1 MRVFLSWS
9 GERSKAVAQT
19 FSKWVGQ
26 VIQAVDPWISSDIE
40 KGIRWNPKV
49 AAALEESRVGI
60 ICLTKENLDARW
72 ILFESGALSKTKDA
86 YVCTL
91 LLDIDPSDVEQ
102 PLGQFQHTT
111 RDKNDIRQLLGT
123 INKAVEK
130 EGQKALADALL
141 DDAFEM
147 YWPRLST
154 ALDNIASQQSP
165 SGAGKRPE
173 REMLQEIL
181 ETLRGQER
189 RAARWCELDHQLT
202 LDMIRRVAEGG
213 AVVLPSTGGLSSTVR
228 FLAKKHPE
236 DEKNP
241 KAG

>member
-1 MRVFLSWS
+1 MQVFLSWS

-19 FSKWVGQ
+19 FSKWIGQ
-26 VIQAVDPWISSDIE
+26 VIQAVDPWISLDIE
-40 KGIRWNPKV
+40 KGTRWNPEIAV
-49 AAALEESRVGI
+49 RLEESRVGI

-86 YVCTL
+86 YLCTL

-130 EGQKALADALL
+130 EGEKARLPTPFL
-141 DDAFEM
+141 DDGFEM

-154 ALDNIASQQSP
+154 VLNNIASQQAH

-181 ETLRGQER
+181 EIVRAQER
-189 RAARWCELDHQLT
+189 RIGQDEK
-202 LDMIRRVAEGG
+202 
-213 AVVLPSTGGLSSTVR
+213 STVNQLR
-228 FLAKKHPE
+228 R
-236 DEKNP
+236 
-241 KAG
+241 